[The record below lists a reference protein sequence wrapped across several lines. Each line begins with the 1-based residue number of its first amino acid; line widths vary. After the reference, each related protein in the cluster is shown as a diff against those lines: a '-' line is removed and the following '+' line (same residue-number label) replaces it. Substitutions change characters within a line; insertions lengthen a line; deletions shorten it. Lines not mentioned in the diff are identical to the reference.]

1 MIFGKKEE
9 KEKKSIR
16 VSILTNEYLVNGLD
30 DSDSSALSGAFDAEI
45 DDPSGGCLVLTDARV
60 QPMGNIN
67 TPTRTF
73 DEWRMPSL
81 TNVVAMFSDD
91 PAAEDILLEM
101 WEDYQTPFKVLIYSG
116 TYIIEGTVYSEDEA
130 PPDFMLLAFA
140 PIEDLKITSQVDKKA
155 EIIRAKW
162 GVVNSMMMQG
172 YNLEK

>member
-1 MIFGKKEE
+1 
-9 KEKKSIR
+9 
-16 VSILTNEYLVNGLD
+16 
-30 DSDSSALSGAFDAEI
+30 
-45 DDPSGGCLVLTDARV
+45 
-60 QPMGNIN
+60 
-67 TPTRTF
+67 
-73 DEWRMPSL
+73 MPSL

-155 EIIRAKW
+155 EVIRAKW

-172 YNLEK
+172 YSIEK

>member
-16 VSILTNEYLVNGLD
+16 VSILTNEYLVDG
-30 DSDSSALSGAFDAEI
+30 LSGAFDAEI
-45 DDPSGGCLVLTDARV
+45 DDPSGGCLLLTDARV

-116 TYIIEGTVYSEDEA
+116 TYIIEGTVYSAESIDA
-130 PPDFMLLAFA
+130 YYV
-140 PIEDLKITSQVDKKA
+140 EDLKITSQVDKKA
-155 EIIRAKW
+155 EVIRAKW

-172 YNLEK
+172 YSIEK